1 LKRSIGDGNGGSSK
15 SLVLLAEDNE
25 ATAEL
30 TKRILEMFGYQVTVA
45 RNGLEAVEKAVA
57 ELPDVI
63 VMDIHMPV
71 MDGLEAAS
79 RIRNEPRTRSIP
91 ILAATAK
98 AMYRDKEKCLAS
110 GCNDYIAKPFTHTQL
125 IASIK
130 RLLNMPLE
138 PR

>member
-1 LKRSIGDGNGGSSK
+1 
-15 SLVLLAEDNE
+15 LVLLAEDNE